1 VAGAGAG
8 GLSEAVLDAVDRRLL
23 DLLQRDFPLNAR
35 PFAAIG
41 ERLGLPEDEVLAR
54 VRRLKGTDKGRLI
67 RQIGAIFDTTALGYK
82 STLVAMQVPEDE
94 VDRAAAAAVNR
105 HPGVSHNYQRDHAW
119 NLWFTLAV
127 PPDED
132 LEASVQTLVDQA
144 GGYPYHL
151 LPALSVFKIGVQLD
165 MEGGNV
171 SPLDSAQGDRP
182 TPASAPS
189 ARDRAF
195 IRELQEDIEIV
206 PQPFAGIA
214 ERLGVSQEEVLAWLH
229 EAKATGWLRRFA
241 AVLSQRQAGYVA
253 NGMVAWRVPEDRI
266 EKAAAV
272 AASLPQISH
281 CYQRPTYPDWP
292 YNLFTLI
299 HAKSREDCRAIAAKV
314 SQATGVS
321 DYVILFSTKE
331 YKKERLKY
339 FVSPEEVMTS
349 SSQSLYADAQRY
361 MPGGVNSPVR
371 AFSAVGGEPLFIA
384 KGEGP
389 YIYDVDGRRY
399 IDYVLSWGPLILG
412 HAHPQVVSALKK
424 AAERGISYGAPTTLE
439 TELAK
444 RVVEAVPSIEMVR
457 FVNSGTEATMSALR
471 LARAYT
477 GRSKIIKFEGCYH
490 GHADFL
496 LVRAGSGV
504 ATLGLPDSA
513 GVPEGIA
520 QDTLVAPYNDLQA
533 VDRLFSEN
541 RAQIAAVIVEPVA
554 GNMGVIPPEPGFLAG
569 LRAVTKAEGALLV
582 FDEVITG
589 FRVAYGGAQAL
600 YGVAPDLTC
609 LGKVIGG
616 GLPVGA
622 YGGRRE
628 IMAMVAP
635 LGPVYQAGTLSG
647 NPLAMTAGIET
658 LKVLAEPGAY
668 ERLEERSARLA
679 EGLRAAAEAARIPIF
694 QTRVGSM
701 FCTFFST
708 ERVVDYASAK
718 RSDTNRYARF
728 FRAMLASGV
737 YLAPSQFEAG
747 FLSLAH
753 SEQDIERTVQAAE
766 AAFAGLGG

>member
-1 VAGAGAG
+1 VSGAGAG
-8 GLSEAVLDAVDRRLL
+8 GIGEAVLDSADRRLL

-41 ERLGLPEDEVLAR
+41 ERLGLPEEEVLAR
-54 VRRLKGTDKGRLI
+54 VRRLKSAEKGRLI
-67 RQIGAIFDTTALGYK
+67 CRISAIFDTTALDYK

-94 VDRAAAAAVNR
+94 VDRAAAAINR

-127 PPDED
+127 PPNED
-132 LEASVQTLVDQA
+132 LEASVQRLVDEA
-144 GGYPYHL
+144 GGYPYRL
-151 LPALSVFKIGVQLD
+151 LPALRVFKIGVQLN
-165 MEGGNV
+165 MEGAGDI
-171 SPLDSAQGDRP
+171 SPAESPQGGHP
-182 TPASAPS
+182 SPPPIPS

-195 IRELQEDIEIV
+195 IRELQEDIEII
-206 PQPFAGIA
+206 PQPFAGVA
-214 ERLGVSQEEVLAWLH
+214 ERLAVSHEEVLAWLH

-241 AVLSQRQAGYVA
+241 AILRQRQAGYVA
-253 NGMVAWRVPEDRI
+253 NGMVVWRVPEDSI
-266 EKAAAV
+266 DKAAAV
-272 AASLPQISH
+272 AASLPRVSH

-299 HAKSREDCRAIAAKV
+299 HAKSKEDCRAIAGKIA
-314 SQATGVS
+314 QATGVS
-321 DYVILFSTKE
+321 DYAILFSTKE

-339 FVSPEEVMTS
+339 FVSTEEVMTNRS
-349 SSQSLYADAQRY
+349 HSLYAEAQRY

-412 HAHPQVVSALKK
+412 HADPLVVSALKE
-424 AAERGISYGAPTTLE
+424 AVERGISYGAPTALE
-439 TELAK
+439 TDLAK

-504 ATLGLPDSA
+504 TTLGLPDSA

-520 QDTLVAPYNDLQA
+520 QDTLVAPYNDLPA
-533 VDRLFSEN
+533 VDRLLSEN
-541 RAQIAAVIVEPVA
+541 RGQIAAVIVEPVA
-554 GNMGVIPPEPGFLAG
+554 GNMGVIPPQPGFLAG

-589 FRVAYGGAQAL
+589 FRVTYGGAQAL
-600 YGVAPDLTC
+600 YGVTPDLTC

-658 LKVLAEPGAY
+658 LKVLTQPGAY
-668 ERLEERSARLA
+668 ERLEENSALLA
-679 EGLRAAAEAARIPIF
+679 DGLRAAAEAARVPVF

-701 FCTFFST
+701 FCTFFSG

-718 RSDTNRYARF
+718 RSDTTRYARF
-728 FRAMLASGV
+728 FRAMLDGGV

-753 SEQDIERTVQAAE
+753 SDEHIERTVQAAE
-766 AAFAGLGG
+766 GAFAEMGG

>member
-8 GLSEAVLDAVDRRLL
+8 GISGAVLDAVDRRLL

-54 VRRLKGTDKGRLI
+54 VRRLKSADKGRLI
-67 RQIGAIFDTTALGYK
+67 RQIGAIFDTAALGYK
-82 STLVAMQVPEDE
+82 STLVAMRVLQSET
-94 VDRAAAAAVNR
+94 DRAAATINR

-127 PPDED
+127 PPGED
-132 LEASVQTLVDQA
+132 LDTSVQALVDQA

-151 LPALSVFKIGVQLD
+151 LPALRVFKIGVQLD
-165 MEGGNV
+165 MEGAGDV
-171 SPLDSAQGDRP
+171 SPLDSARGARP
-182 TPASAPS
+182 TPAPVPS

-206 PQPFAGIA
+206 PQPFAGVA
-214 ERLGVSQEEVLAWLH
+214 ERLGVSQEEVLAWLQ
-229 EAKATGWLRRFA
+229 EAKAAGWLRRFA
-241 AVLSQRQAGYVA
+241 AILSQRQAGYVA

-272 AASLPQISH
+272 AASLPQVSH

-339 FVSPEEVMTS
+339 FVSTQEVMTS
-349 SSQSLYADAQRY
+349 KSHSLYADAQRY

-412 HAHPQVVSALKK
+412 HAHPQVVSALKE
-424 AAERGISYGAPTTLE
+424 AAERGISYGAPTALE

-504 ATLGLPDSA
+504 TTLGLPDSA

-520 QDTLVAPYNDLQA
+520 QNTLVAPYNDLPA

-541 RAQIAAVIVEPVA
+541 CGQVAAVIVEPVA

-569 LRAVTKAEGALLV
+569 LRGLTKAEGALLV

-600 YGVAPDLTC
+600 YGVTPDLTC

-622 YGGRRE
+622 YGGRRG

-679 EGLRAAAEAARIPIF
+679 DGLRAAAEAARVPVF
-694 QTRVGSM
+694 QARVGSL
-701 FCTFFST
+701 FCTFFSG

-718 RSDTNRYARF
+718 RSDTNGYARF
-728 FRAMLASGV
+728 FRAMLANGV

-753 SEQDIERTVQAAE
+753 RDEDIERTVQAAE
-766 AAFAGLGG
+766 AAFAGMGG

>member
-1 VAGAGAG
+1 MAGAGAG
-8 GLSEAVLDAVDRRLL
+8 GIGGAVLDAVDRRLL
-23 DLLQRDFPLNAR
+23 DLLQRDFPLDAR

-41 ERLGLPEDEVLAR
+41 ERLGLPEEEVLAR
-54 VRRLKGTDKGRLI
+54 VRRLKGAETGRLI
-67 RQIGAIFDTTALGYK
+67 RQISAIFDTTALGYK
-82 STLVAMQVPEDE
+82 STLVAMQVSEDE
-94 VDRAAAAAVNR
+94 VDRAAAAINR

-132 LEASVQTLVDQA
+132 LEASVQALVDQA
-144 GGYPYHL
+144 GGYPYRL
-151 LPALSVFKIGVQLD
+151 LPALRVFKIGVQLD
-165 MEGGNV
+165 IEGAGDV
-171 SPLDSAQGDRP
+171 SPVDSAREDHP
-182 TPASAPS
+182 TPAALPN

-195 IRELQEDIEIV
+195 IRELQEDIEVV
-206 PQPFAGIA
+206 PQPFARVS

-229 EAKATGWLRRFA
+229 EANAAGWLRRFA
-241 AVLSQRQAGYVA
+241 AVLRQQQAGYVA
-253 NGMVAWRVPEDRI
+253 NGMAVWRVPEDSVER
-266 EKAAAV
+266 AAAV
-272 AASLPQISH
+272 AASLPQVSH

-299 HAKSREDCRAIAAKV
+299 HAKSREDCQAIAGRI
-314 SQATGVS
+314 SQATGVT
-321 DYVILFSTKE
+321 DYAILFNTKE

-339 FVSPEEVMTS
+339 FVSPQKVMTS
-349 SSQSLYADAQRY
+349 KSHSLYADAQRY

-384 KGEGP
+384 RGEGP

-412 HAHPQVVSALKK
+412 HAHPQVVSALKE
-424 AAERGISYGAPTTLE
+424 AAERGISYGAPTALE

-444 RVVEAVPSIEMVR
+444 KVVEAVPSIEMVR

-504 ATLGLPDSA
+504 TTLGLPDSA

-520 QDTLVAPYNDLQA
+520 QETLVAPYSDLQA

-569 LRAVTKAEGALLV
+569 LRGVTKAEGALLI

-622 YGGRRE
+622 YGGRRG
-628 IMAMVAP
+628 IMEMVAP

-679 EGLRAAAEAARIPIF
+679 DGLRAAAEVARVPVF

-701 FCTFFST
+701 FCTFFSGD
-708 ERVVDYASAK
+708 RVVDYASAK
-718 RSDTNRYARF
+718 RSDTSRYARF

-753 SEQDIERTVQAAE
+753 SEHDIDRTTEAAE

>member
-1 VAGAGAG
+1 
-8 GLSEAVLDAVDRRLL
+8 VLDAVDRRLL
-23 DLLQRDFPLNAR
+23 NLLQRDFPLNAR

-41 ERLGLPEDEVLAR
+41 QTLGLPEEEVLAR
-54 VRRLKGTDKGRLI
+54 VRRLKGPERGRLI
-67 RQIGAIFDTTALGYK
+67 RQISAIFDTTALGYK
-82 STLVAMQVPEDE
+82 STLVAMQIPQDE
-94 VDRAAAAAVNR
+94 VDRAAAAINR

-119 NLWFTLAV
+119 NLWFTMAV
-127 PPDED
+127 PAEED
-132 LEASVQTLVDQA
+132 METTVEALVAQA
-144 GGYPYHL
+144 GGYPHRL
-151 LPALSVFKIGVQLD
+151 FPALRVFKIGVQLD
-165 MEGGNV
+165 MEGAGDV
-171 SPLDSAQGDRP
+171 PRAASPQGSPLAP
-182 TPASAPS
+182 CPAPNT
-189 ARDRAF
+189 RDRGF
-195 IRELQEDIEIV
+195 IRELQEDIEIIR
-206 PQPFAGIA
+206 QPFARLA
-214 ERLGVSQEEVLAWLH
+214 ERLAVSQEDVLAWLQ
-229 EAKATGWLRRFA
+229 EAKAAGWLRRFA
-241 AVLSQRQAGYVA
+241 AILSQRQAGYVA
-253 NGMVAWRVPEDRI
+253 NGMVVWRVPEDSI
-266 EKAAAV
+266 EKVAAV
-272 AASLPQISH
+272 AAALPQVSH

-292 YNLFTLI
+292 YNLFTMI
-299 HAKSREDCRAIAAKV
+299 HAKSKEDCRAIAGKIA
-314 SQATGVS
+314 QATGVS

-339 FVSPEEVMTS
+339 FAPTQEVMTS
-349 SSQSLYADAQRY
+349 RSHGLYAEAQRY

-384 KGEGP
+384 RGEGS

-412 HAHPQVVSALKK
+412 HAHPQVVGALKE
-424 AAERGISYGAPTTLE
+424 AVERGISYGAPTALE

-513 GVPEGIA
+513 GVPEGTA

-533 VDRLFSEN
+533 VDRLFGEN
-541 RAQIAAVIVEPVA
+541 RGEIAAVIVEPVA
-554 GNMGVIPPEPGFLAG
+554 GNMGVIPPEPGFLDG
-569 LRAVTKAEGALLV
+569 LREVTRAEGALLI

-600 YGVAPDLTC
+600 YGVTPDLTC

-628 IMAMVAP
+628 IMEMVAP

-647 NPLAMTAGIET
+647 NPLCMTAGIET
-658 LKVLAEPGAY
+658 LKVLAQPGTYRA
-668 ERLEERSARLA
+668 LEEKSARLA
-679 EGLRAAAEAARIPIF
+679 DGLRAAAEAARVPVF

-701 FCTFFST
+701 FCTFFNA

-718 RSDTNRYARF
+718 RSDSNRYALF
-728 FRAMLASGV
+728 FHAMLENGV

-753 SEQDIERTVQAAE
+753 SDQDIGRTIEVAE
-766 AAFAGLGG
+766 EAFGRLGW

>member
-1 VAGAGAG
+1 MAGASAG
-8 GLSEAVLDAVDRRLL
+8 GIGEAVLDSVDRRLL
-23 DLLQRDFPLNAR
+23 DSLQRDFPLNAR

-41 ERLGLPEDEVLAR
+41 ERLGLPEEEVLVR
-54 VRRLKGTDKGRLI
+54 VRRLKSPAKGRLI
-67 RQIGAIFDTTALGYK
+67 RQIGAIFDTTALGYR
-82 STLVAMQVPEDE
+82 STLVAMQVPQDE
-94 VDRAAAAAVNR
+94 VDRAAAAINR

-132 LEASVQTLVDQA
+132 LEASVQALVDQA
-144 GGYPYHL
+144 GGYPYRL
-151 LPALSVFKIGVQLD
+151 LPALRVFKIGVQLD
-165 MEGGNV
+165 IEGAGDV
-171 SPLDSAQGDRP
+171 SPVDSAREDHP
-182 TPASAPS
+182 TPAALPN

-195 IRELQEDIEIV
+195 IRELQEDIEVV
-206 PQPFAGIA
+206 PQPFARVS

-229 EAKATGWLRRFA
+229 EAKAAGWLRRFA
-241 AVLSQRQAGYVA
+241 AVLRQRQAGYVA
-253 NGMVAWRVPEDRI
+253 NGMAVWRVPEDSV

-272 AASLPQISH
+272 AAALPQVSH

-292 YNLFTLI
+292 YSLFTLI
-299 HAKSREDCRAIAAKV
+299 HAKSKEDCQAIAGKIA
-314 SQATGVS
+314 QAMGVS

-331 YKKERLKY
+331 YKKERVRY
-339 FVSPEEVMTS
+339 FVSAQEVMTS
-349 SSQSLYADAQRY
+349 KSHILYTEAQRY

-384 KGEGP
+384 RGEGP

-412 HAHPQVVSALKK
+412 HAHPRVVSALKE
-424 AAERGISYGAPTTLE
+424 AVERGISYGAPTALE

-444 RVVEAVPSIEMVR
+444 RVVEAVLSIEMVR

-504 ATLGLPDSA
+504 TTLGLPDSA

-520 QDTLVAPYNDLQA
+520 QDTLVAPYNDLPA

-600 YGVAPDLTC
+600 YGVTPDLTC

-622 YGGRRE
+622 YGGRSE

-658 LKVLAEPGAY
+658 LKVLAQPGVY

-679 EGLRAAAEAARIPIF
+679 DGVRTAAEAAGVPVF
-694 QTRVGSM
+694 QTRVGSL
-701 FCTFFST
+701 FCTFFSG

-718 RSDTNRYARF
+718 TSDTNRYALF
-728 FRAMLASGV
+728 FRAMLANGV

-753 SEQDIERTVQAAE
+753 SDEDIERTVQAAE
-766 AAFAGLGG
+766 AAFAGMGG

>member
-8 GLSEAVLDAVDRRLL
+8 GISEAVLDAVDRRLL

-41 ERLGLPEDEVLAR
+41 ERLGLPEEEVLTR
-54 VRRLKGTDKGRLI
+54 VRRLKSAEKGRLI
-67 RQIGAIFDTTALGYK
+67 RQISAIFDTAALGYK
-82 STLVAMQVPEDE
+82 STLLAMQVPDDE
-94 VDRAAAAAVNR
+94 VDRAAAAINR

-132 LEASVQTLVDQA
+132 LETTVEALVGEA

-151 LPALSVFKIGVQLD
+151 FPALRVFKIGVQLD
-165 MEGGNV
+165 MEGGDDI
-171 SPLDSAQGDRP
+171 SPADDAQPSHP
-182 TPASAPS
+182 TPALTPS

-195 IRELQEDIEIV
+195 IRELQEDIEVV
-206 PQPFAGIA
+206 PQPFARVS
-214 ERLGVSQEEVLAWLH
+214 ERLGVNQEEVLAWLH
-229 EAKATGWLRRFA
+229 EAKAAGWLRRFA
-241 AVLSQRQAGYVA
+241 AVLRQRQAGYVA
-253 NGMVAWRVPEDRI
+253 NGMAVWRVPEDSV

-272 AASLPQISH
+272 AASLPQVSH

-299 HAKSREDCRAIAAKV
+299 HAKSKKDCQAIAAKIA
-314 SQATGVS
+314 QAAGVS
-321 DYVILFSTKE
+321 DYAILFSTKE

-339 FVSPEEVMTS
+339 FVSAQEVMTS
-349 SSQSLYADAQRY
+349 KSHSLYAEAQRY

-371 AFSAVGGEPLFIA
+371 AFNAVGGEPLFIA
-384 KGEGP
+384 RGEGP

-412 HAHPQVVSALKK
+412 HAHPQVVSALKE
-424 AAERGISYGAPTTLE
+424 AVERGISYGAPTALE
-439 TELAK
+439 TDLAK
-444 RVVEAVPSIEMVR
+444 RVVEAVPSVEMVR

-504 ATLGLPDSA
+504 TTLGLPDSA

-569 LRAVTKAEGALLV
+569 LLAVTKAEGALLV
-582 FDEVITG
+582 FDEVVTG

-600 YGVAPDLTC
+600 YGVTPDLTC

-622 YGGRRE
+622 YGGRSE

-647 NPLAMTAGIET
+647 NPLCMTAGIET
-658 LKVLAEPGAY
+658 LKVLAQPGTY
-668 ERLEERSARLA
+668 ERLDERSARLA
-679 EGLRAAAEAARIPIF
+679 DGLRAAAEAAGVPVF
-694 QTRVGSM
+694 QTRVGSL
-701 FCTFFST
+701 FCTFFSA
-708 ERVVDYASAK
+708 EPVVDYASAK

-728 FRAMLASGV
+728 FRAMLANGV

-753 SEQDIERTVQAAE
+753 SEHDIDRTTEAAE
-766 AAFAGLGG
+766 GAFAGR

>member
-1 VAGAGAG
+1 MAKAEKAAA
-8 GLSEAVLDAVDRRLL
+8 EQLDIVDHRLL

-41 ERLGLPEDEVLAR
+41 ERLALPEEEVLAR
-54 VRRLKGTDKGRLI
+54 VRRLKDHEKGRLI
-67 RQIGAIFDTTALGYK
+67 RQISAIFDTAALGYK
-82 STLVAMQVPEDE
+82 STLVAMQVPQDQ
-94 VDRAAAAAVNR
+94 VGRAAAAINR

-132 LEASVQTLVDQA
+132 LESSLQALVDQA
-144 GGYPYHL
+144 GGYPYRL
-151 LPALSVFKIGVQLD
+151 FPALRVFKIAMQLD
-165 MEGGNV
+165 IEGAGDV
-171 SPLDSAQGDRP
+171 SPVDSAQGSRP
-182 TPASAPS
+182 GPAPIPS
-189 ARDRAF
+189 DRDRAF

-206 PQPFAGIA
+206 PQPFAGVA
-214 ERLGVSQEEVLAWLH
+214 ERLAVSQQEVLAWLQ
-229 EAKATGWLRRFA
+229 EAKAVGWLRRFA
-241 AVLSQRQAGYVA
+241 AILRQRQAGYVA
-253 NGMVAWRVPEDRI
+253 NGMVAWQVPEDSI
-266 EKAAAV
+266 EKTAMV
-272 AASLPQISH
+272 AASLPQVSH

-292 YNLFTLI
+292 YNLFTII
-299 HAKSREDCRAIAAKV
+299 HAKSKESCQAIVRKI
-314 SQATGVS
+314 SQEAGVS

-339 FVSPEEVMTS
+339 FAPAQGVATS
-349 SSQSLYADAQRY
+349 RSHSLYTEAQRY

-384 KGEGP
+384 RGEGP

-412 HAHPQVVSALKK
+412 HAHPQVVSALKD
-424 AAERGISYGAPTTLE
+424 AAERGISYGAPTALE

-504 ATLGLPDSA
+504 TTLGLPDSA

-520 QDTLVAPYNDLQA
+520 QDTLIAPYNDLQP
-533 VDRLFSEN
+533 VDRLFSAN
-541 RAQIAAVIVEPVA
+541 RGQIAAVVVEPVA
-554 GNMGVIPPEPGFLAG
+554 GNMGVIPPEPGFLEG
-569 LRAVTKAEGALLV
+569 LRGVTKAEGALLI

-600 YGVAPDLTC
+600 YGVTPDLTC

-647 NPLAMTAGIET
+647 NPLCMTAGIET
-658 LKVLAEPGAY
+658 LKVLAQPGAY

-679 EGLRAAAEAARIPIF
+679 DGIRAAAEAARVPVF
-694 QTRVGSM
+694 QTRVGSL
-701 FCTFFST
+701 FCTFFNG

-718 RSDTNRYARF
+718 RSDTGRYALF
-728 FRAMLASGV
+728 FRAMLENGV

-753 SEQDIERTVQAAE
+753 SDEDIERTIEAAE

>member
-1 VAGAGAG
+1 MAKAK
-8 GLSEAVLDAVDRRLL
+8 EAAAQQLDIVDRRLL
-23 DLLQRDFPLNAR
+23 DLLQRDFPPTTQ

-41 ERLGLPEDEVLAR
+41 ERLGLPEEEVLAR
-54 VRRLKGTDKGRLI
+54 VRRLKSPDEKGLI
-67 RQIGAIFDTTALGYK
+67 RQISAIFNTSALGYK
-82 STLVAMQVPEDE
+82 STLVAMQVPQDE
-94 VDRAAAAAVNR
+94 IERAAAAING

-132 LEASVQTLVDQA
+132 LESTVQALVEKA
-144 GGYPYHL
+144 GGYPYRL
-151 LPALSVFKIGVQLD
+151 FPALRVFKIAVQLD
-165 MEGGNV
+165 IEGASGISAV
-171 SPLDSAQGDRP
+171 DSPQGSRP
-182 TPASAPS
+182 TPALTV
-189 ARDRAF
+189 RDRAF
-195 IRELQEDIEIV
+195 IRELQKDIEIV
-206 PQPFAGIA
+206 SQPFADVA
-214 ERLGVSQEEVLAWLH
+214 ERLGVSQEEVVAWLQQ
-229 EAKATGWLRRFA
+229 AKAAGWLRRFA
-241 AVLSQRQAGYVA
+241 AILRQRQAGYVA
-253 NGMVAWRVPEDRI
+253 NGMVAWRVPQDSI
-266 EKAAAV
+266 ERVATV
-272 AASLPQISH
+272 AASLPQVSH
-281 CYQRPTYPDWP
+281 CYQRLTYPDWP
-292 YNLFTLI
+292 YNLFTMI
-299 HAKSREDCRAIAAKV
+299 HAKSKENCQAVAREI
-314 SQATGVS
+314 SQETGVS

-331 YKKERLKY
+331 YKKARLKY
-339 FVSPEEVMTS
+339 FDPAQEVMTS
-349 SSQSLYADAQRY
+349 RSQSLYTEAQRY

-371 AFSAVGGEPLFIA
+371 AFRAVGGEPLFIA
-384 KGEGP
+384 RGEGP
-389 YIYDVDGRRY
+389 YIYDVDGQRY

-412 HAHPQVVSALKK
+412 HAHPQVVGALKE
-424 AAERGISYGAPTTLE
+424 AAERGISYGAPTALE

-444 RVVEAVPSIEMVR
+444 RVVEAVPSVEMVR

-504 ATLGLPDSA
+504 TTFALPDSP
-513 GVPEGIA
+513 GVPEGTA

-541 RAQIAAVIVEPVA
+541 RGQIAAVIVEPVA
-554 GNMGVIPPEPGFLAG
+554 GNMGVIPPEPGFLEG
-569 LRAVTKAEGALLV
+569 LRGVTKAEGALLI

-600 YGVAPDLTC
+600 YGVTPDLTC

-628 IMAMVAP
+628 IMEMVAP
-635 LGPVYQAGTLSG
+635 LGPMYQAGTLSG

-658 LKVLAEPGAY
+658 LKVLTQPGAY
-668 ERLEERSARLA
+668 QRLEDKSAQLA
-679 EGLRAAAEAARIPIF
+679 AGLRAAAEAARIPVF

-701 FCTFFST
+701 FCTFFSA
-708 ERVVDYASAK
+708 ERVVDCASAK
-718 RSDTNRYARF
+718 RSDSNKYALF
-728 FRAMLASGV
+728 FRAMLENGV

-753 SEQDIERTVQAAE
+753 SEQDIERTVRAAE
-766 AAFAGLGG
+766 VAFSGLSG

>member
-8 GLSEAVLDAVDRRLL
+8 GISEAVLDAVDRRLL

-35 PFAAIG
+35 LFAAIG

-54 VRRLKGTDKGRLI
+54 VRRLKGPDKGRLI
-67 RQIGAIFDTTALGYK
+67 RQIGAIFDTAALGYK
-82 STLVAMQVPEDE
+82 STLVAMRVPEDE
-94 VDRAAAAAVNR
+94 VDRAAAAINR

-127 PPDED
+127 LPDED
-132 LEASVQTLVDQA
+132 LEASVQALVDEA
-144 GGYPYHL
+144 GGYPYRL
-151 LPALSVFKIGVQLD
+151 FPALRVFKVGVQLD
-165 MEGGNV
+165 MEDTSDI
-171 SPLDSAQGDRP
+171 SPVDSTQGDRAA
-182 TPASAPS
+182 PAAVPS

-195 IRELQEDIEIV
+195 IRALQEDIEIV
-206 PQPFAGIA
+206 PQPFAGLA
-214 ERLGVSQEEVLAWLH
+214 ERLGVTQEEVLAWLQ
-229 EAKATGWLRRFA
+229 EAKAAGWLRRFA
-241 AVLSQRQAGYVA
+241 AIPSQRQAGYVA
-253 NGMVAWRVPEDRI
+253 NGMAVWRVPEDSI

-272 AASLPQISH
+272 AASLPQVSH
-281 CYQRPTYPDWP
+281 CYQRPTYADWP

-299 HAKSREDCRAIAAKV
+299 HAKSKEDCQAIAGRI

-321 DYVILFSTKE
+321 DYAILFSTKE

-339 FVSPEEVMTS
+339 FAPAQEVMTS
-349 SSQSLYADAQRY
+349 SSQSLYVEAQRY

-384 KGEGP
+384 RGEGP
-389 YIYDVDGRRY
+389 YVYDVDGRRY

-412 HAHPQVVSALKK
+412 HAHPQVVTALKK
-424 AAERGISYGAPTTLE
+424 AVERGISYGAPTALE

-504 ATLGLPDSA
+504 TTLGLPDSA

-569 LRAVTKAEGALLV
+569 LRAVTKAERTLLV

-600 YGVAPDLTC
+600 YGVTPDLTC

-622 YGGRRE
+622 YGGRRG

-647 NPLAMTAGIET
+647 NPLAMTVGIET
-658 LKVLAEPGAY
+658 LKVLAEPGTY

-679 EGLRAAAEAARIPIF
+679 DGLRAAAEAAGVPIS

-701 FCTFFST
+701 FCTFFSG

-718 RSDTNRYARF
+718 RSDTSRYARF
-728 FRAMLASGV
+728 FRAMLANGV

-753 SEQDIERTVQAAE
+753 SDEDIERTVQAAE
-766 AAFAGLGG
+766 AAFAGVSG

>member
-1 VAGAGAG
+1 MAKAE
-8 GLSEAVLDAVDRRLL
+8 EAAAQQLDIVDRRLL
-23 DLLQRDFPLNAR
+23 DLLQRDFPPTTQ

-41 ERLGLPEDEVLAR
+41 ERLGLPEEEVLAR
-54 VRRLKGTDKGRLI
+54 VRRLKSPDEKGLI
-67 RQIGAIFDTTALGYK
+67 RQISAIFNTSALGYK
-82 STLVAMQVPEDE
+82 STLVAMQVPQDE
-94 VDRAAAAAVNR
+94 IERAAAAING

-132 LEASVQTLVDQA
+132 LESTVQALVEKA
-144 GGYPYHL
+144 GGYPYRL
-151 LPALSVFKIGVQLD
+151 FPALRVFKIAVQLD
-165 MEGGNV
+165 IEGASGISAV
-171 SPLDSAQGDRP
+171 DSPQGSRP
-182 TPASAPS
+182 TPALTV
-189 ARDRAF
+189 RDRAF
-195 IRELQEDIEIV
+195 IRELQKDIEIV
-206 PQPFAGIA
+206 SQPFADVA
-214 ERLGVSQEEVLAWLH
+214 ERLGVSQEEVVAWLQQ
-229 EAKATGWLRRFA
+229 AKAAGWLRRFA
-241 AVLSQRQAGYVA
+241 AILRQRQAGYVA
-253 NGMVAWRVPEDRI
+253 NGMVAWRVPQDSI
-266 EKAAAV
+266 ERVATV
-272 AASLPQISH
+272 AASLPQVSH
-281 CYQRPTYPDWP
+281 CYQRLTYPDWP
-292 YNLFTLI
+292 YNLFTMI
-299 HAKSREDCRAIAAKV
+299 HAKSKENCQAVAREI
-314 SQATGVS
+314 SQETGVS

-331 YKKERLKY
+331 YKKARLKY
-339 FVSPEEVMTS
+339 FDPAQEVMTS
-349 SSQSLYADAQRY
+349 RSQSLYTEAQRY

-371 AFSAVGGEPLFIA
+371 AFRAVGGEPLFIA
-384 KGEGP
+384 RGEGP
-389 YIYDVDGRRY
+389 YIYDVDGQRY

-412 HAHPQVVSALKK
+412 HAHPQVVGALKE
-424 AAERGISYGAPTTLE
+424 AAERGISYGAPTALE

-444 RVVEAVPSIEMVR
+444 RVVEAVPSVEMVR

-504 ATLGLPDSA
+504 TTFALPDSP
-513 GVPEGIA
+513 GVPEGTA

-541 RAQIAAVIVEPVA
+541 RGQIAAVIVEPVA
-554 GNMGVIPPEPGFLAG
+554 GNMGVIPPEPGFLEG
-569 LRAVTKAEGALLV
+569 LRGVTKAEGALLI

-600 YGVAPDLTC
+600 YGVTPDLTC

-628 IMAMVAP
+628 IMEMVAP
-635 LGPVYQAGTLSG
+635 LGPMYQAGTLSG

-658 LKVLAEPGAY
+658 LKVLTQPGAY
-668 ERLEERSARLA
+668 QRLEDKSAQLA
-679 EGLRAAAEAARIPIF
+679 AGLRAAAEAARIPVF

-701 FCTFFST
+701 FCTFFSA
-708 ERVVDYASAK
+708 ERVVDCASAK
-718 RSDTNRYARF
+718 RSDSNKYALF
-728 FRAMLASGV
+728 FRAMLENGV

-753 SEQDIERTVQAAE
+753 SEQDIERTVRAAE
-766 AAFAGLGG
+766 VAFSGLSG

>member
-1 VAGAGAG
+1 MAKAEKAAA
-8 GLSEAVLDAVDRRLL
+8 EQLDIVDRRLL
-23 DLLQRDFPLNAR
+23 DILQRDFPLNAR
-35 PFAAIG
+35 PFAALG
-41 ERLGLPEDEVLAR
+41 ETLGLPEEEVLAR
-54 VRRLKGTDKGRLI
+54 VRRLKDHEKGRLI
-67 RQIGAIFDTTALGYK
+67 RQISAIFDTTALGYK
-82 STLVAMQVPEDE
+82 STLVAMHVPQDE
-94 VDRAAAAAVNR
+94 LGRAAAAINR

-132 LEASVQTLVDQA
+132 LESSLQALVDQA
-144 GGYPYHL
+144 GGYPYRL
-151 LPALSVFKIGVQLD
+151 FPALRVFKIAMQLD
-165 MEGGNV
+165 IEGAGDV
-171 SPLDSAQGDRP
+171 SPVDSAQGSRP
-182 TPASAPS
+182 GPAPIPS
-189 ARDRAF
+189 DRDRAF

-206 PQPFAGIA
+206 PQPFAGVA
-214 ERLGVSQEEVLAWLH
+214 EHLAVSQEEVLAWLQ
-229 EAKATGWLRRFA
+229 EAKAVGWLRRFA
-241 AVLSQRQAGYVA
+241 AILHQRQAGYVA
-253 NGMVAWRVPEDRI
+253 NGMVAWQVPEDSI
-266 EKAAAV
+266 EKTAMV
-272 AASLPQISH
+272 AASLPQVSH

-292 YNLFTLI
+292 YNLFTII
-299 HAKSREDCRAIAAKV
+299 HAKSKESCQAIVRKI
-314 SQATGVS
+314 SQETEVS
-321 DYVILFSTKE
+321 DYIILFSTKE

-339 FVSPEEVMTS
+339 FAPAQGVATS
-349 SSQSLYADAQRY
+349 RSHSLYTEAQRY

-384 KGEGP
+384 RGEGP

-412 HAHPQVVSALKK
+412 HAHPQVVSALKE
-424 AAERGISYGAPTTLE
+424 AAERGISYGAPTALE

-504 ATLGLPDSA
+504 TTLGLPDSA
-513 GVPEGIA
+513 GVPEGSA

-541 RAQIAAVIVEPVA
+541 RSEIAAVVVEPVA

-569 LRAVTKAEGALLV
+569 LRGVTKAEGALLI

-600 YGVAPDLTC
+600 YGVTPDLTC
-609 LGKVIGG
+609 LGKIIGG

-628 IMAMVAP
+628 IMEMVAP

-658 LKVLAEPGAY
+658 LKVLAQHGTY
-668 ERLEERSARLA
+668 ERLEEKSARLA
-679 EGLRAAAEAARIPIF
+679 DGIRAAAEAARIPAF
-694 QTRVGSM
+694 QTRVGSL
-701 FCTFFST
+701 FCTFFNA

-718 RSDTNRYARF
+718 RSDTSRYALF

-753 SEQDIERTVQAAE
+753 SEQDIERTIRAAE
-766 AAFAGLGG
+766 AAFAGVGG

>member
-1 VAGAGAG
+1 
-8 GLSEAVLDAVDRRLL
+8 
-23 DLLQRDFPLNAR
+23 
-35 PFAAIG
+35 
-41 ERLGLPEDEVLAR
+41 
-54 VRRLKGTDKGRLI
+54 
-67 RQIGAIFDTTALGYK
+67 
-82 STLVAMQVPEDE
+82 
-94 VDRAAAAAVNR
+94 
-105 HPGVSHNYQRDHAW
+105 
-119 NLWFTLAV
+119 
-127 PPDED
+127 
-132 LEASVQTLVDQA
+132 
-144 GGYPYHL
+144 
-151 LPALSVFKIGVQLD
+151 
-165 MEGGNV
+165 
-171 SPLDSAQGDRP
+171 
-182 TPASAPS
+182 
-189 ARDRAF
+189 
-195 IRELQEDIEIV
+195 
-206 PQPFAGIA
+206 
-214 ERLGVSQEEVLAWLH
+214 
-229 EAKATGWLRRFA
+229 
-241 AVLSQRQAGYVA
+241 
-253 NGMVAWRVPEDRI
+253 
-266 EKAAAV
+266 
-272 AASLPQISH
+272 
-281 CYQRPTYPDWP
+281 
-292 YNLFTLI
+292 
-299 HAKSREDCRAIAAKV
+299 
-314 SQATGVS
+314 
-321 DYVILFSTKE
+321 
-331 YKKERLKY
+331 
-339 FVSPEEVMTS
+339 
-349 SSQSLYADAQRY
+349 

-384 KGEGP
+384 RGEGP
-389 YIYDVDGRRY
+389 YIYDVDGQRY

-412 HAHPQVVSALKK
+412 HAHPQVVGALKE
-424 AAERGISYGAPTTLE
+424 AAERGISYGAPTALE

-444 RVVEAVPSIEMVR
+444 AVVEAVPSIEMVR

-520 QDTLVAPYNDLQA
+520 QDTLVAPYNDLPT

-541 RAQIAAVIVEPVA
+541 RGQIAAVIVEPVA

-569 LRAVTKAEGALLV
+569 LRAVTKAEGALLI

-600 YGVAPDLTC
+600 YGVTPDLTC

-635 LGPVYQAGTLSG
+635 LGPVYQAGTLAG

-668 ERLEERSARLA
+668 ERLEENSARLA
-679 EGLRAAAEAARIPIF
+679 DGLRAAAGVPVF
-694 QTRVGSM
+694 QTRVGSL
-701 FCTFFST
+701 FCTFFSG

-718 RSDTNRYARF
+718 TSDTNRYALF
-728 FRAMLASGV
+728 FRAMLANGV

-753 SEQDIERTVQAAE
+753 SDEDIERTVQAAE
-766 AAFAGLGG
+766 AAFAGMGG

>member
-8 GLSEAVLDAVDRRLL
+8 GISEAVLDAVDRRLL

-41 ERLGLPEDEVLAR
+41 ESLGLPEEEVLAR
-54 VRRLKGTDKGRLI
+54 LRRLAGPEKGRLI

-82 STLVAMQVPEDE
+82 STLVAMRVPQSET
-94 VDRAAAAAVNR
+94 DRAAAAINR

-127 PPDED
+127 PPGED
-132 LEASVQTLVDQA
+132 LDTSVQALVDQA
-144 GGYPYHL
+144 GGYPYRL
-151 LPALSVFKIGVQLD
+151 FPALRVFKIGVHLD
-165 MEGGNV
+165 MEGTGDIPPAE
-171 SPLDSAQGDRP
+171 SPQEGRA
-182 TPASAPS
+182 TPS
-189 ARDRAF
+189 AVPSTRDRAF

-206 PQPFAGIA
+206 PQPFAGVA

-229 EAKATGWLRRFA
+229 EAKAAGWLRRFA
-241 AVLSQRQAGYVA
+241 AVLGQRQAGYVA
-253 NGMVAWRVPEDRI
+253 NGMVAWRVPADSI
-266 EKAAAV
+266 EKLAAV
-272 AASLPQISH
+272 AASLPQVSH
-281 CYQRPTYPDWP
+281 CYQRPTYPDWS
-292 YNLFTLI
+292 YSLFTLI
-299 HAKSREDCRAIAAKV
+299 HAKSKEDCQAIAGKIA
-314 SQATGVS
+314 QATGVS
-321 DYVILFSTKE
+321 DYVILFSTKG

-339 FVSPEEVMTS
+339 FVSTQEVMTS
-349 SSQSLYADAQRY
+349 RSQDLYADAQRY

-412 HAHPQVVSALKK
+412 HAHPQVVSALKE
-424 AAERGISYGAPTTLE
+424 AAERGISYGAPTALE

-496 LVRAGSGV
+496 LVRAGSGMT
-504 ATLGLPDSA
+504 TLGLPDSA

-554 GNMGVIPPEPGFLAG
+554 GNMGVIPPEPGFLEG
-569 LRAVTKAEGALLV
+569 LRELTRTEGALLV

-600 YGVAPDLTC
+600 YGVTPDLTC
-609 LGKVIGG
+609 LGKVVGG

-658 LKVLAEPGAY
+658 LKVLAEAGAY

-679 EGLRAAAEAARIPIF
+679 DSLHAAAEAARVSIF

-701 FCTFFST
+701 FCTFFSA

-718 RSDTNRYARF
+718 RSDTNRYALF

-753 SEQDIERTVQAAE
+753 GEQDIERTIEAAE
-766 AAFAGLGG
+766 EAFAGVGG

>member
-8 GLSEAVLDAVDRRLL
+8 GIGEAVLDAIDRRLL

-41 ERLGLPEDEVLAR
+41 ERLALPEDEVLAR
-54 VRRLKGTDKGRLI
+54 VRLLKSADKGRLI
-67 RQIGAIFDTTALGYK
+67 RQIGAIFDTTALGYR
-82 STLVAMQVPEDE
+82 STLVAMQVPQDE
-94 VDRAAAAAVNR
+94 VDRAAAAINR
-105 HPGVSHNYQRDHAW
+105 HPGVSHNYQRDQAW

-127 PPDED
+127 PADED
-132 LEASVQTLVDQA
+132 LETTVQALVDQA
-144 GGYPYHL
+144 GGYPYRL
-151 LPALSVFKIGVQLD
+151 FPALRVFKIDVQLD
-165 MEGGNV
+165 MEGAGDV
-171 SPLDSAQGDRP
+171 SPVESTQGSRATP
-182 TPASAPS
+182 TAVPS
-189 ARDRAF
+189 ARDKAF
-195 IRELQEDIEIV
+195 IRELQDDIEIV
-206 PQPFAGIA
+206 PQPFARVA
-214 ERLGVSQEEVLAWLH
+214 DRLGVSQEEVLAWLH
-229 EAKATGWLRRFA
+229 EAKAAGWLRRFA

-253 NGMVAWRVPEDRI
+253 NGMVVWRVPEDRI
-266 EKAAAV
+266 EKVAAV
-272 AASLPQISH
+272 AASLPQVSH
-281 CYQRPTYPDWP
+281 CYQRPTYADWP

-299 HAKSREDCRAIAAKV
+299 HAKSKGDCQAIAGRI

-321 DYVILFSTKE
+321 DYTILFSTKE

-339 FVSPEEVMTS
+339 FAPAQEVMTS
-349 SSQSLYADAQRY
+349 SSQSLYVEAQRY

-384 KGEGP
+384 RGEGP

-412 HAHPQVVSALKK
+412 HAHPQVVSALKE
-424 AAERGISYGAPTTLE
+424 AVERGISYGAPTALE
-439 TELAK
+439 TDLAK
-444 RVVEAVPSIEMVR
+444 RVVEAVSSIEMVR

-504 ATLGLPDSA
+504 TTLGLPDSA

-520 QDTLVAPYNDLQA
+520 QDTLIGPYNDLPA

-541 RAQIAAVIVEPVA
+541 RGQIAAVIVEPVA

-569 LRAVTKAEGALLV
+569 LRGLTKAEGALLV

-600 YGVAPDLTC
+600 YGVTPDLTC
-609 LGKVIGG
+609 LGKVVGG
-616 GLPVGA
+616 GLPVGT

-628 IMAMVAP
+628 IMEMVAP
-635 LGPVYQAGTLSG
+635 LGPVYQAGTLAG

-668 ERLEERSARLA
+668 ERLEERSTRLA
-679 EGLRAAAEAARIPIF
+679 DGLRAAAEAAGVPVF

-701 FCTFFST
+701 FCTFFSA
-708 ERVVDYASAK
+708 EKVVDYASAK
-718 RSDTNRYARF
+718 TSDANRYALF

-753 SEQDIERTVQAAE
+753 SEQDIERTIAAAE
-766 AAFAGLGG
+766 AAFAGVRG